1 MTGRDGVR
9 KFFYSR
15 MMEQTDAVAALSALA
30 HAGRLEV
37 FRLLV
42 KAGHAGM
49 AAGKIAEAT
58 GTLPNTLSAGLNI
71 LTHAGLIHSRREGR
85 SVIYSA
91 DFGAMS
97 GLLTFLMEDCCSGE
111 PAICGPVS
119 DLARAGNCAAEGC
132 A

>member
-1 MTGRDGVR
+1 M
-9 KFFYSR
+9 KFLYSR

-42 KAGHAGM
+42 KAGPAGM

-58 GTLPNTLSAGLNI
+58 GTLPNTLSASLNL
-71 LTHAGLIHSRREGR
+71 LTQAGLIRSRRDGR
-85 SVIYSA
+85 SIIYSA
-91 DFGAMS
+91 DFEAMS

-111 PAICGPVS
+111 PAICGPVV
-119 DLARAGNCAAEGC
+119 DLARAGGCAAEGC

>member
-1 MTGRDGVR
+1 M
-9 KFFYSR
+9 KFLYSR
-15 MMEQTDAVAALSALA
+15 IMEQTDAVAALSALA
-30 HAGRLEV
+30 HPGRLEV

-42 KAGHAGM
+42 KAGHAGI

-58 GTLPNTLSAGLNI
+58 GTLPNTLSTGLSI
-71 LTHAGLIHSRREGR
+71 LSHAGLIRSRRDGR

-91 DFGAMS
+91 DFEAMS

-111 PAICGPVS
+111 PAICGPVA
-119 DLARAGNCAAEGC
+119 DLARSGTCATEGC

>member
-1 MTGRDGVR
+1 
-9 KFFYSR
+9 

-30 HAGRLEV
+30 HPGRLEV
-37 FRLLV
+37 FRRLV
-42 KAGHAGM
+42 KAGHPGM

-58 GTLPNTLSAGLNI
+58 GTLPNTLSTGLSI
-71 LTHAGLIHSRREGR
+71 LSHAGLIRSRRDGR

-91 DFGAMS
+91 DFEAMS

-111 PAICGPVS
+111 LAICGPVA
-119 DLARAGNCAAEGC
+119 DLARAGTCAAEGC

>member
-1 MTGRDGVR
+1 M
-9 KFFYSR
+9 KFLYSR
-15 MMEQTDAVAALSALA
+15 IMEQTDAVAALSALA
-30 HAGRLEV
+30 HPGRLEV

-58 GTLPNTLSAGLNI
+58 GTLPNTLSTGLSI
-71 LTHAGLIHSRREGR
+71 LSHAGLIRSRRDGR

-91 DFGAMS
+91 DFEAMS

-111 PAICGPVS
+111 PAICGPVA
-119 DLARAGNCAAEGC
+119 DLARSGTCGTEGS